1 MDDTGRPDLYARERA
16 VRFTPGTVLMYAL
29 GTWHRGMPVW
39 EGQAR
44 YHHHIGLRRVSRH
57 DIAGIWVAFF
67 SRSERYRCRQADAE
81 WVQYAP
87 IAAQLRS
94 NAELDLDRYLA
105 TLSPARR
112 CLLGFPSPASPKWQ
126 EEGLL
131 EDCVAR
137 YGEGFEAAPYRRAA
151 ERPRM

>member
-1 MDDTGRPDLYARERA
+1 MGDTGRPDLYARERA

-44 YHHHIGLRRVSRH
+44 YHHHIGLR
-57 DIAGIWVAFF
+57 W
-67 SRSERYRCRQADAE
+67 ADAE

-94 NAELDLDRYLA
+94 NADLDLDRYLA
-105 TLSPARR
+105 TLSPAQR

-126 EEGLL
+126 EQGLL
-131 EDCVAR
+131 EDCVER

-151 ERPRM
+151 ERPRI

>member
-1 MDDTGRPDLYARERA
+1 MLTLGRVDDTGRADLYARERA

-44 YHHHIGLRRVSRH
+44 YHHHIGLRR
-57 DIAGIWVAFF
+57 
-67 SRSERYRCRQADAE
+67 ADAE

-131 EDCVAR
+131 EACAAR